1 MNRRDTVFGLIALG
15 AVAGPFGVRAQQP
28 ERARRIGVLMGYA
41 ETDAEAQLRLAAFKE
56 RLAVLGWAE
65 GRNLMI
71 DVRWLAGEAD
81 RAAGFAKELVALK
94 PDVIL
99 TTTTP
104 LTGAGQQA
112 TMSIPIVFT
121 AAFNPI
127 VSGSPQL
134 RARPGSHSSGFHN
147 LASPL

>member
-41 ETDAEAQLRLAAFKE
+41 ESDSEAQLRLVAFKE
-56 RLAVLGWAE
+56 GLAVLGWAE
-65 GRNLMI
+65 GRNLTFDARWI
-71 DVRWLAGEAD
+71 AGDVD
-81 RAAGFAKELVALK
+81 RASGFAKELVALR

-104 LTGAGQQA
+104 LTGAVQRE
-112 TMSIPIVFT
+112 TRSIP
-121 AAFNPI
+121 
-127 VSGSPQL
+127 
-134 RARPGSHSSGFHN
+134 
-147 LASPL
+147 